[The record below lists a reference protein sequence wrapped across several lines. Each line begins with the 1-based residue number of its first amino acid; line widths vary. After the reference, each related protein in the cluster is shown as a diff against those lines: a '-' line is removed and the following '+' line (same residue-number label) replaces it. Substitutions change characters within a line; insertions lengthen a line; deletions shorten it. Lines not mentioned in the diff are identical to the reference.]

1 MSSIENNKKT
11 KSKYRAII
19 VGGLIIVIIILSIII
34 AVSTRKDSND
44 KEKSNT
50 ESTQNAVAD
59 TEHVIAYGTNDG
71 DAIGDNN
78 TTETETATATKE
90 NTTENNSKDI
100 SSDKLMSDE
109 AIQKLE
115 NAKNI
120 TIMKSKIIGKDS
132 SNGMDHSDST
142 EYVYETSFDIGT
154 DNDKITVYNSG
165 DGTSFETL
173 FGTKYNGEN
182 AYAILTKLIG
192 DMGITDSLLD
202 TVKLDDSN
210 SNPNSLVY
218 RYSTTEES
226 DKAKEMLSEIQCD
239 KLKDLK
245 IEIRKEKYTE
255 NTYIPC
261 YFKTVVT
268 SSDKDGNKVTNTEE
282 VTVLI
287 NNQ

>member
-11 KSKYRAII
+11 KSKYSDII
-19 VGGLIIVIIILSIII
+19 VGGLIVVIIILSIII
-34 AVSTRKDSND
+34 AISTRKGSND
-44 KEKSNT
+44 KEKNNT
-50 ESTQNAVAD
+50 ESTQNTVAD

-78 TTETETATATKE
+78 TTETATVTEE

-165 DGTSFETL
+165 DSTSFETL

-202 TVKLDDSN
+202 TVKLDDNN

-287 NNQ
+287 NQ

>member
-1 MSSIENNKKT
+1 MSSIENNNRDT
-11 KSKYRAII
+11 KSKYKAVI
-19 VGGLIIVIIILSIII
+19 VGGLIVVIIILSIII

-44 KEKSNT
+44 KEKNNT

-78 TTETETATATKE
+78 TTETATVTEE

-142 EYVYETSFDIGT
+142 EYIYETSFDIGT

-165 DGTSFETL
+165 DSTSFETL

-182 AYAILTKLIG
+182 AYAILAKLVG

-202 TVKLDDSN
+202 TIKLDDNN

-218 RYSTTEES
+218 SYSTTEES

-282 VTVLI
+282 ITVLI
-287 NNQ
+287 NQ

>member
-1 MSSIENNKKT
+1 MSSIENNNRDT

-19 VGGLIIVIIILSIII
+19 VGGLIVVIIILSIII
-34 AVSTRKDSND
+34 AISTRKDSND
-44 KEKSNT
+44 KEKNNT

-78 TTETETATATKE
+78 TTETATVTEE
-90 NTTENNSKDI
+90 NTKENNSKDI

-109 AIQKLE
+109 VIQKLE

-142 EYVYETSFDIGT
+142 EYIYETSFDIGT

-165 DGTSFETL
+165 DSTSFETL

-182 AYAILTKLIG
+182 AYAILAKLVG

-202 TVKLDDSN
+202 NIKLDNNN
-210 SNPNSLVY
+210 SNLNSLVY
-218 RYSTTEES
+218 IYSTTEES

-261 YFKTVVT
+261 YFKTVAT

-287 NNQ
+287 NQ

>member
-1 MSSIENNKKT
+1 MSSIENNNRDI
-11 KSKYRAII
+11 KSKYKAVI
-19 VGGLIIVIIILSIII
+19 VGGLIVVIIILSIII

-44 KEKSNT
+44 KEKNNT
-50 ESTQNAVAD
+50 ESTQNAVVD

-78 TTETETATATKE
+78 TTETATVTEE
-90 NTTENNSKDI
+90 NTKENNSKDI

-142 EYVYETSFDIGT
+142 EYIYETSFDIGT

-165 DGTSFETL
+165 DSTSFETL

-182 AYAILTKLIG
+182 AYAILAKLVG

-202 TVKLDDSN
+202 NIKLDNNN
-210 SNPNSLVY
+210 SNLNSLVY
-218 RYSTTEES
+218 IYSTTEES

-287 NNQ
+287 NQ

>member
-1 MSSIENNKKT
+1 MSSIENNNRDI
-11 KSKYRAII
+11 KSKYKAVI
-19 VGGLIIVIIILSIII
+19 VSGLIVVIIILSIII
-34 AVSTRKDSND
+34 AISTRKDSND
-44 KEKSNT
+44 KEKNNT
-50 ESTQNAVAD
+50 ESTQNAVVD

-78 TTETETATATKE
+78 TTETATVTEE
-90 NTTENNSKDI
+90 NTKENNSKDI

-142 EYVYETSFDIGT
+142 EYIYETSFDIGT

-165 DGTSFETL
+165 DSTSFETL

-182 AYAILTKLIG
+182 AYAILAKLVG

-202 TVKLDDSN
+202 NIKLDDNN
-210 SNPNSLVY
+210 SNLNSLVY
-218 RYSTTEES
+218 IYSTTEES

-287 NNQ
+287 NQ

>member
-1 MSSIENNKKT
+1 MSSIKNNKKT

-19 VGGLIIVIIILSIII
+19 VGGLIVVIIILSIII
-34 AVSTRKDSND
+34 AIPTRKDSND
-44 KEKSNT
+44 KEKNNT
-50 ESTQNAVAD
+50 ESTQNAIAD

-78 TTETETATATKE
+78 TTETATVTEE
-90 NTTENNSKDI
+90 NTTENSSKDI

-154 DNDKITVYNSG
+154 DNGKITVYNSG
-165 DGTSFETL
+165 DSTSFETL
-173 FGTKYNGEN
+173 FGTEYNGEN

-202 TVKLDDSN
+202 TVKLDDNN

-268 SSDKDGNKVTNTEE
+268 SSDKDDNKVTNTEE

-287 NNQ
+287 NQ